1 MIQRAAGCTAESC
14 ALTRTNYSST
24 GPRDADGSTDAR
36 HSRSRLNYSVGTMT
50 DPNEISALKASFR
63 GAVATADALHAIR
76 DRIEALDVHAEI
88 SAADLDELSRV
99 STAHALASAALRG
112 LVVTMLT
119 RRSSGAA

>member
-1 MIQRAAGCTAESC
+1 
-14 ALTRTNYSST
+14 
-24 GPRDADGSTDAR
+24 
-36 HSRSRLNYSVGTMT
+36 MT

-99 STAHALASAALRG
+99 THRARIGVRCAARARGHDAHSPEFGRGVSCGSRCSGLAD
-112 LVVTMLT
+112 
-119 RRSSGAA
+119 